1 MIRKTFL
8 LICIFCMTCPAILF
22 AETVTLELNAN
33 TEDVEGKAEFKL
45 QQYEADV
52 ALGGGVLFSKDDFL
66 ISNVSISVR
75 DDMFTPALTLGLGFK
90 GTYGRKE
97 IEHSDDDFNASAI
110 GFLFLGEFDF
120 REVDTKIP
128 LSIATNVS
136 FSPDPLS
143 FMDIDQYMDFMVA
156 LYVHIVKNA
165 AVVVGYRY
173 IEMKI
178 DTDPGE
184 VTSDYDSAYFGCRIS
199 F

>member
-1 MIRKTFL
+1 
-8 LICIFCMTCPAILF
+8 MTCPAILF

-52 ALGGGVLFSKDDFL
+52 VLGGGVLFSKDDFL